1 MDPYVFGT
9 TYYYVL
15 MILLTI
21 YLFLFATPSTAKF
34 VGYPIL
40 SYGLGMIDVLMVC
53 FVYRLIVKGSK
64 ASHIRSLVYMLNGL
78 TDPITLFIILFLI
91 IREKCLTVV

>member
-21 YLFLFATPSTAKF
+21 YLFLFSAPSIAKSTP
-34 VGYPIL
+34 YPII
-40 SYGLGMIDVLMVC
+40 SYGLVLLDVSILC
-53 FVYRLIVKGSK
+53 FVYRLIVKGAQATK
-64 ASHIRSLVYMLNGL
+64 IRSLIYMLNGL
-78 TDPITLFIILFLI
+78 TDPITRTVILLLM
-91 IREKCLTVV
+91 IREKCLY

>member
-1 MDPYVFGT
+1 MDPYVFGAA
-9 TYYYVL
+9 YYYVL

-21 YLFLFATPSTAKF
+21 YLFLFAAPSTAKL

-40 SYGLGMIDVLMVC
+40 SYGLVMVDVLMVC

-64 ASHIRSLVYMLNGL
+64 ANRIRSLVYMLNGL
-78 TDPITLFIILFLI
+78 TDPITLFIILFLM

>member
-21 YLFLFATPSTAKF
+21 YLFLFATPSISKL

-40 SYGLGMIDVLMVC
+40 SYGLVMMDVLMVC
-53 FVYRLIVKGSK
+53 FMYRLIVKGSK
-64 ASHIRSLVYMLNGL
+64 ANHVRSLVYMLNGL
-78 TDPITLFIILFLI
+78 TDPITLFLILFLM